1 LATIAAPGA
10 SPRLV
15 RPGDPDA
22 AGPALECT
30 TAENDPAPSSDGMAG
45 VPAAPSSPETASHP
59 PAAPYIRPTVTPLAA
74 DRYQIRFTATAE
86 THQKLRQAQ
95 DLLGHSVPKGDLATV
110 FDLALSALLS
120 ELGRKKLGATDRPRA
135 PRPGSEGSRHI
146 PARVRRAVWERDGGQ
161 CAFLAAGGRRC
172 SGRRFVEFH
181 HVHPYGAGGEAT
193 IGNIE
198 LRCRTH
204 NAYEA
209 ELFYGTMGD
218 GATEK
223 GRTAGSSEKGQLAPG
238 RVGAAHE
245 AVGAP
250 VTAR

>member
-1 LATIAAPGA
+1 MAPLPLTSATIAAPGA

-22 AGPALECT
+22 AGPTLECT
-30 TAENDPAPSSDGMAG
+30 TAANSSVSSSDGVPGDPAAPRSLETAPYP
-45 VPAAPSSPETASHP
+45 PAAPS
-59 PAAPYIRPTVTPLAA
+59 IRPTVTPLAA

-120 ELGRKKLGATDRPRA
+120 ELGRKKLGATDRPSE

-146 PARVRRAVWERDGGQ
+146 PAYVRRAVWERDGGQ
-161 CAFLAAGGRRC
+161 CAFSASNGRRC

-181 HVHPYGAGGEAT
+181 HVHPYGAGGPAT
-193 IGNIE
+193 VGNIE

-209 ELFYGTMGD
+209 ELFYGANSPRGELGRLTSRRRTCD
-218 GATEK
+218 GTVK
-223 GRTAGSSEKGQLAPG
+223 QDDGP
-238 RVGAAHE
+238 
-245 AVGAP
+245 P
-250 VTAR
+250 